1 MITAPG
7 VPSLEALLE
16 RRSRRLRGLVLA
28 ISAGCSLGL
37 AIYAIYRFIP
47 PQPYGLAD
55 DYRVFMA
62 AARLLAAGHDPYRLA
77 ALQSAEQA
85 LKRYPTLDPTLDSFA
100 YLPFTA
106 VLLEPLAKLP
116 FWTSYVIFTC
126 FGALMAVLT
135 LVLLARDLGW
145 TRIAPLLLGVLVS
158 WVAML
163 GFAAGQFDALLLA
176 ALAGSLL
183 LAWHDRPLFAGLVLG
198 LVWIKPDLLWP
209 APMFLFLTL
218 WPRRP
223 KAWWFALGFAVA
235 SAVCLALSAS
245 GVGEWW
251 QAAHRFA
258 AGVGQLQP
266 DLAGLPGLLGAAPSK
281 WGLGLGLLAPGTL
294 AIIAASLVAMAI
306 FATWMMVSEDW
317 RRVSPVARIAW
328 GVGLP
333 VGIWLAAA
341 PYAHPNDDLL
351 LLPLFMLT
359 VGRDARR
366 VHGLGLGLALLVV
379 VWLLLIWPSL
389 VIPWFIGLGCLG
401 VLAVALWQW
410 RTNPRFTGF
419 GAGLCVLTLV
429 MLPPVFSFH
438 LLRVG
443 LTPIAVLVLVV
454 EGARTCWME
463 VGGAGTGP
471 AYVTESGT
479 GLQVGQSASGG

>member
-1 MITAPG
+1 
-7 VPSLEALLE
+7 
-16 RRSRRLRGLVLA
+16 
-28 ISAGCSLGL
+28 
-37 AIYAIYRFIP
+37 
-47 PQPYGLAD
+47 
-55 DYRVFMA
+55 
-62 AARLLAAGHDPYRLA
+62 
-77 ALQSAEQA
+77 
-85 LKRYPTLDPTLDSFA
+85 
-100 YLPFTA
+100 
-106 VLLEPLAKLP
+106 
-116 FWTSYVIFTC
+116 
-126 FGALMAVLT
+126 
-135 LVLLARDLGW
+135 
-145 TRIAPLLLGVLVS
+145 
-158 WVAML
+158 
-163 GFAAGQFDALLLA
+163 
-176 ALAGSLL
+176 
-183 LAWHDRPLFAGLVLG
+183 
-198 LVWIKPDLLWP
+198 
-209 APMFLFLTL
+209 
-218 WPRRP
+218 
-223 KAWWFALGFAVA
+223 
-235 SAVCLALSAS
+235 
-245 GVGEWW
+245 
-251 QAAHRFA
+251 
-258 AGVGQLQP
+258 VGQLQP

-471 AYVTESGT
+471 AYVTESGP
-479 GLQVGQSASGG
+479 GLRVGQSVSGG